1 MNRGAL
7 IDVSSFPDVDSLLKE
22 TAEWIL
28 QKQPNEYTI
37 QKRLMEIA
45 VYMLG
50 KGYVCSFHSK
60 IDPEL
65 DPKRCRICLE
75 LFGES

>member
-1 MNRGAL
+1 
-7 IDVSSFPDVDSLLKE
+7 VYLLG
-22 TAEWIL
+22 L
-28 QKQPNEYTI
+28 LVKQYSTIYI
-37 QKRLMEIA
+37 QKKLMEIA

-50 KGYVCSFHSK
+50 RGYVCSFHSK

-65 DPKRCRICLE
+65 DPKRCRICIE